1 MKNKELT
8 HRLNRAFGQ
17 IESIKRSLLV
27 DGNDDCIKTLQQLK
41 AIINALKKFGE
52 AYMSEHLEDCI
63 KEGVSS
69 EEMKKN
75 MKKVISGTFFL

>member
-8 HRLNRAFGQ
+8 HRLNRAVGQ

-41 AIINALKKFGE
+41 ASINALKKFGE
-52 AYMSEHLEDCI
+52 AYMAEHLENCME
-63 KEGVSS
+63 KGMSS
-69 EEMKKN
+69 EEMKNN
-75 MKKVISGTFFL
+75 MKKVITGTFFL